1 MTDGMSTDVIPAV
14 PQTDDNLDLP
24 RALNGYSRPETERL
38 VADLRARNRRQTDQ
52 IQDLKRMVDG
62 LTRENATLN
71 GRVRDMT
78 DAATRTDGELALA
91 RRENGALQ
99 EKVTNLKAEND
110 TLRREREQ
118 PLAAWGER
126 LQSVMDQA
134 KREADANLG
143 KARQQAD
150 RLIADATAKAE
161 TLGADA
167 RRHADTLIGDAQEKA
182 AAITKDAE
190 QRLIRAREQADA
202 ARRDAETRA
211 AQAEERR
218 QRVLDG
224 LKAALEE
231 LR

>member
-62 LTRENATLN
+62 LNRENATLN

-78 DAATRTDGELALA
+78 DAATRTNGELALA

-99 EKVTNLKAEND
+99 EKVTTLKAEND

-143 KARQQAD
+143 KAREQAD
-150 RLIADATAKAE
+150 RLIATAKAE

-167 RRHADTLIGDAQEKA
+167 QRHADTLVGDAQEKA
-182 AAITKDAE
+182 AAITADAE
-190 QRLIRAREQADA
+190 RRLAEARRQADA

>member
-38 VADLRARNRRQTDQ
+38 IADLRARNRRQTDQ

-62 LTRENATLN
+62 LTREN
-71 GRVRDMT
+71 GRIRDMT

-99 EKVTNLKAEND
+99 EKITNLKAEND

-134 KREADANLG
+134 KREADTNLG

-167 RRHADTLIGDAQEKA
+167 QRHADTLIGDAQEKA
-182 AAITKDAE
+182 TAITKDAE
-190 QRLIRAREQADA
+190 QRLARAREQADA